1 MQDIVLSWL
10 QAHMRPWDVFGMLG
24 QTMFMM
30 RFIYQ
35 WIASERAKKSV
46 MPDAFWYFSLAG
58 GLMVLVYVIHLQSI
72 PLILGQGSG
81 LLVYSRN
88 IYFIHKHKRIAN
100 V

>member
-1 MQDIVLSWL
+1 
-10 QAHMRPWDVFGMLG
+10 MRPWDVFGMLG